1 MVRLSPETGILMSI
15 FLQRDLAKVLE
26 ILMSG
31 LTTSTSKRK
40 TPTNLRLA
48 QTCGSCNTIFS
59 LCLGRTNI
67 LFLRGI
73 HV

>member
-1 MVRLSPETGILMSI
+1 MASFLNSISTSPRIVRLSPETGILMSI

-40 TPTNLRLA
+40 TPT
-48 QTCGSCNTIFS
+48 
-59 LCLGRTNI
+59 LGWHKLVVAVI
-67 LFLRGI
+67 PYLVF
-73 HV
+73 V